1 MPLFFHKYAQFN
13 KSVAVFQLLDA
24 MTAMAFMEKMEMVNM
39 TSMMRRNLIL
49 VENQIN

>member
-13 KSVAVFQLLDA
+13 KSVFQLLDA